1 MTLRSLVSA
10 NKVAGGFFLLLG
22 LGAVAGAVGLQI
34 GTPREPQPGFFPF
47 LAGLGLAFLS
57 GLLIIQDARGRSL
70 EGEPFADVRRPLLAV
85 LALIAF
91 VVLLDPIGYVLATT
105 ALATA
110 LLLVLGG
117 RLGWGT
123 AALIIVLAVGSYGLF
138 DRLLNVPLPKGK
150 LAMMLGL

>member
-1 MTLRSLVSA
+1 MALRSPVSA
-10 NKVAGGFFLLLG
+10 NKAAGGFFLLLG
-22 LGAVAGAVGLQI
+22 LGAIIGAVRLQI

-47 LAGLGLAFLS
+47 LAGVGLAILS
-57 GLLIIQDARGRSL
+57 GLLIVQDLRGRSSA
-70 EGEPFADVRRPLLAV
+70 GEPFADLRRPLLAV

-91 VVLLDPIGYVLATT
+91 VVLLDPIGYVLATA

-123 AALIIVLAVGSYGLF
+123 ATLIIVLAAGSYGLF
-138 DRLLNVPLPKGK
+138 DRLLNVPLPRGK
-150 LAMMLGL
+150 PAMMLGL

>member
-1 MTLRSLVSA
+1 MASRSLVSA

-22 LGAVAGAVGLQI
+22 LGAAIGAVRLQI

-47 LAGLGLAFLS
+47 LAGLGLAILA
-57 GLLIIQDARGRSL
+57 GLLIVQDMRGRSL

-91 VVLLDPIGYVLATT
+91 VALLDPVGYVLATA

-123 AALIIVLAVGSYGLF
+123 AALIIVLAAGSYGLF
-138 DRLLNVPLPKGK
+138 DRLLGVPLPQGK
-150 LAMMLGL
+150 LVPMLGL